1 MFLRVVREV
10 IVPFWYLVV
19 AGIAL
24 MGLTTAINLA
34 PPWLMKMLID
44 DVFTQGNLPMLN
56 LVVLATVLVYIT
68 RALISFT
75 QNITNNLL
83 GQNIT
88 RLMRKRVYNHLLTME
103 NQFFENEQVGRI
115 VSRVM
120 GDVDAVEHL
129 ITGGVEQLI
138 VSAMTL
144 IGIAA
149 ILFRINWQLA
159 LFSLIP
165 IPFLV
170 LVMTG
175 FGSKVRLVYRSV
187 REKAAGVTGK
197 LADSVAGITVVKSFA
212 REPEEQSW
220 FARQLDEYFKMNMEA
235 TVLWVSYFPMISFIT
250 GIGSVMILWLGGQQ
264 IIGGVLTIGELVAFN
279 SYLGQ
284 FYSPVM
290 QISRLSVQLQ
300 RSLASVDRVFELI
313 DREPKIK
320 DAPNA
325 QEKSHIEGRIEF
337 RNVHFS
343 YEPGQPVLHGISF
356 VANPGEMI
364 ALVGPSG
371 SGKST
376 ITNLIPRF
384 YDVDQGSILVDGL
397 DVRQWKL
404 ASLRSHIGMVLQD
417 TFLFNGTARENLR
430 YGRLDATDEEI
441 IEAAKAARIHEFL
454 ASLPQGYDTQLGER
468 GVKLSGGQRQRLS
481 IARTI
486 LKDPKIL
493 ILDEATS
500 SVDSEVESLIQEAL
514 EELMKNRTTIVI
526 AHRLSTIKNADR
538 IIAIKDGRIVEE
550 GSHDELMAKKGLYA
564 YLYELQF
571 QLQDEAEDKDKRRP
585 DRRPGRDRRR
595 RDQQPADDRMP
606 SLPGPMEF
614 DLPNV
619 P

>member
-187 REKAAGVTGK
+187 REKAAEVTGK

>member
-1 MFLRVVREV
+1 M
-10 IVPFWYLVV
+10 
-19 AGIAL
+19 
-24 MGLTTAINLA
+24 
-34 PPWLMKMLID
+34 
-44 DVFTQGNLPMLN
+44 
-56 LVVLATVLVYIT
+56 
-68 RALISFT
+68 
-75 QNITNNLL
+75 
-83 GQNIT
+83 
-88 RLMRKRVYNHLLTME
+88 
-103 NQFFENEQVGRI
+103 
-115 VSRVM
+115 
-120 GDVDAVEHL
+120 
-129 ITGGVEQLI
+129 
-138 VSAMTL
+138 
-144 IGIAA
+144 
-149 ILFRINWQLA
+149 
-159 LFSLIP
+159 
-165 IPFLV
+165 
-170 LVMTG
+170 
-175 FGSKVRLVYRSV
+175 
-187 REKAAGVTGK
+187 
-197 LADSVAGITVVKSFA
+197 
-212 REPEEQSW
+212 
-220 FARQLDEYFKMNMEA
+220 
-235 TVLWVSYFPMISFIT
+235 
-250 GIGSVMILWLGGQQ
+250 
-264 IIGGVLTIGELVAFN
+264 
-279 SYLGQ
+279 
-284 FYSPVM
+284 
-290 QISRLSVQLQ
+290 
-300 RSLASVDRVFELI
+300 
-313 DREPKIK
+313 
-320 DAPNA
+320 
-325 QEKSHIEGRIEF
+325 
-337 RNVHFS
+337 
-343 YEPGQPVLHGISF
+343 
-356 VANPGEMI
+356 
-364 ALVGPSG
+364 
-371 SGKST
+371 
-376 ITNLIPRF
+376 
-384 YDVDQGSILVDGL
+384 VDGL

-514 EELMKNRTTIVI
+514 ELMKNRTTIVI

>member
-103 NQFFENEQVGRI
+103 NQFFENEHVGRI

-187 REKAAGVTGK
+187 REKAAEVTGK
-197 LADSVAGITVVKSFA
+197 LDDSVAGITVVKSFA